1 MPKIETMNIG
11 IIGLGLIGG
20 SLAKAIK
27 RFTQHRVYVWNRT
40 RATAEKALAEQAAD
54 AILESPADYA
64 QLDLMLL
71 ALYPETTIEFV
82 RKHIVELKAGAVI
95 VDTCGTKSKVCQAC
109 QKLSE
114 EQPGVTFIGG
124 HPMAGIEQSGYE
136 VSLAELFANASM
148 ILVPPPKI
156 DQKQLQQL
164 QQFFLSLGFGTTKV
178 TTAETHDRVIA
189 YTSQLA
195 HLVAS
200 SYIKSPTALMHSG
213 FSAGSF
219 RDMTRVALLQ
229 ESMWTELF
237 LENQEFLLPEL
248 DRLLKNL
255 HDFRN
260 ALQAKDA
267 PALQRLLH
275 EGKTMKITVN
285 HLPEEPYSPL

>member
-82 RKHIVELKAGAVI
+82 RKHIGELKTGAVI

-114 EQPGVTFIGG
+114 EHPGVTFIGG

-136 VSLAELFANASM
+136 VSQAELFANASM